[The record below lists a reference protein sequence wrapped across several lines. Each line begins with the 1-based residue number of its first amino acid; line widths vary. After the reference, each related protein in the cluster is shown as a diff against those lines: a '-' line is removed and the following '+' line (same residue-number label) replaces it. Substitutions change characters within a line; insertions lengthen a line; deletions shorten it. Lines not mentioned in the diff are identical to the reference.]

1 MPLNNA
7 RILLVEDSEDDA
19 ALVVRVHRRLGR
31 TERVDVISDPDLV
44 LDSLKENGLPK
55 LMLLDL
61 KLPRRSGLELLRDI
75 RSKVAYKGMPI
86 VVLTS
91 SSEPHDLALS
101 YELGANSCL
110 LKHVA
115 YEESVDTLEE
125 AFNYWLRHNLTER
138 RVFQETA

>member
-1 MPLNNA
+1 M
-7 RILLVEDSEDDA
+7 EDSEDDA

-31 TERVDVISDPDLV
+31 TEKVDVISDPDLV
-44 LDSLKENGLPK
+44 LESLKEKSLPQ

-75 RSKVAYKGMPI
+75 RSREAYRSMPI

-91 SSEPHDLALS
+91 SSEPQDVALS

-110 LKHVA
+110 LKHVE
-115 YEESVDTLEE
+115 YEASVDTLQST
-125 AFNYWLRHNLTER
+125 FDYWLRHNLTGR
-138 RVFQETA
+138 RAYQETA